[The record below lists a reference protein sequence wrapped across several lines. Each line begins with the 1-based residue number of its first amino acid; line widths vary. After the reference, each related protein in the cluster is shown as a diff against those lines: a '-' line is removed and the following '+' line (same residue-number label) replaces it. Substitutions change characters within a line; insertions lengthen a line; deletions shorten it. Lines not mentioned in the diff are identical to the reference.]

1 MPGPSEGVRGL
12 ATFRARILF
21 YSLFSQQS
29 FAILAAPAPGGA
41 MLSPIHSHRSGSV
54 RSAKPPVT
62 KTCLQCGSILPSASG
77 TASRNPET
85 SRVRACPF
93 CDFRSESPA
102 SQASGAP
109 PREPYDDPAW
119 RGELAERLASYRA
132 RRKKGGPVEGQPQ
145 LPFEQFAD
153 IPVPGIN
160 VAVAEPPATE
170 DDFSFTIAI
179 GRTAD
184 RTADDTQMFID
195 VSPPESQVAS
205 PSPAPEETQHTGLY
219 PVAPLDE
226 RRLSGL
232 FDVACLLFACG
243 GFLALFGSL
252 GGHFALSKLS
262 AAVYGLSFAIVYL
275 QYFALFTV
283 FGGTT
288 PGMMLRGLRVVD
300 FSGEEP
306 TPKQLLLRAAGYM
319 LSAGTF
325 FLGFL
330 WVQWD
335 EDELTWHDRISRTYL
350 SAEETIADRELGSVA
365 HNH

>member
-1 MPGPSEGVRGL
+1 MAV
-12 ATFRARILF
+12 
-21 YSLFSQQS
+21 
-29 FAILAAPAPGGA
+29 AAPP
-41 MLSPIHSHRSGSV
+41 
-54 RSAKPPVT
+54 
-62 KTCLQCGSILPSASG
+62 
-77 TASRNPET
+77 
-85 SRVRACPF
+85 
-93 CDFRSESPA
+93 
-102 SQASGAP
+102 AP
-109 PREPYDDPAW
+109 PAKDE
-119 RGELAERLASYRA
+119 E
-132 RRKKGGPVEGQPQ
+132 
-145 LPFEQFAD
+145 
-153 IPVPGIN
+153 
-160 VAVAEPPATE
+160 
-170 DDFSFTIAI
+170 FSFSIAI
-179 GRTAD
+179 GRTAN
-184 RTADDTQMFID
+184 RRAPDTQMFID
-195 VSPPESQVAS
+195 VSVPAAAEPSFS
-205 PSPAPEETQHTGLY
+205 PSTAEAPIEAARAGLY
-219 PVAPLDE
+219 PVASLDE
-226 RRLSGL
+226 RRLAGL
-232 FDVACLLFACG
+232 IDAACLVFACG

-262 AAVYGLSFAIVYL
+262 AAVYALSFAIVYL

-350 SAEETIADRELGSVA
+350 SAAQTIADAELGSVA